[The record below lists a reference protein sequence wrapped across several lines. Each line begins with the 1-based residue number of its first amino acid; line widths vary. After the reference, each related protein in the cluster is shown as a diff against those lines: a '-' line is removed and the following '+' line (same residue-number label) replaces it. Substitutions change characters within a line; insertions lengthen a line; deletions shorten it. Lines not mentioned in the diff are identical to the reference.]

1 MSCIYRYK
9 QKYGKKCVNDIL
21 SDERYCKYHIIHR
34 DKLYDDIDISLY
46 NDKLDIFNLLYIF
59 DKNDKLNFYNIIKYL
74 TFKCEKTI
82 LKLYDKLNII
92 RMNIVKI
99 QKIAR
104 NYIYRN
110 ISKYIKGSSENTEDP
125 FTFDK
130 IDDISL
136 DLRYGFKDNYGHIY
150 IFNLIKFEYFIRNN
164 GNWNP
169 YTKKELPYYVKNQ
182 VNLLIKYNRLDKKS
196 IGEIKWNTPL
206 QAYTDVSQLLEKNG
220 FYNDVRWFLK
230 FDLLICKKII
240 SIFRNMSYDININNN
255 FFPLG
260 FELTKDGYVFEFCKE
275 IMNMF
280 MNADDHYLLCCNF
293 IKAMAMYSEEFY
305 NNLPSWLY
313 YMDTMTSDGRIPYIY
328 IYYQDVID
336 NQGDEILNNLNT
348 PNLDNNHLDNNNSG
362 NNTNIF
368 RNLTR
373 NILDGYIN
381 YNTSNSRYRIY
392 YENLY
397 NELYENQNLEING
410 VENELLGAL
419 NRFFD
424 RI

>member
-328 IYYQDVID
+328 I
-336 NQGDEILNNLNT
+336 L
-348 PNLDNNHLDNNNSG
+348 
-362 NNTNIF
+362 
-368 RNLTR
+368 
-373 NILDGYIN
+373 
-381 YNTSNSRYRIY
+381 SRCH
-392 YENLY
+392 
-397 NELYENQNLEING
+397 
-410 VENELLGAL
+410 
-419 NRFFD
+419 
-424 RI
+424 